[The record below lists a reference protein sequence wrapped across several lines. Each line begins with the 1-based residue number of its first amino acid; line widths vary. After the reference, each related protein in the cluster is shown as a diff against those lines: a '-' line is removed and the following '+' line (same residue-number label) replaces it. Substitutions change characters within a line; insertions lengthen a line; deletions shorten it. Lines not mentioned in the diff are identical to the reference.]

1 MMHDAPVYLS
11 GYLATE
17 PRFKKVAGD
26 VSSAKLRLAYSAR
39 WRNRETGEWSD
50 GPTTFVN
57 VQCWR
62 NLADN
67 VTTCLRKGE
76 PILVFG
82 RLRIRRYNDAE
93 GNPRAVT
100 EIEAISVGHDLTR
113 GTAHF
118 SRNLR
123 SSGRWA
129 AEAAGEHPGDGQDAD
144 GAAGLPAGRATATA
158 WLTSRQW
165 RSSPGNCPR
174 LAPTPS
180 RGPRPPSPVPRPA
193 GTRGIP
199 AMPKIPI
206 TPTIP
211 ATPRRNPPGARG
223 PERRAGRSG
232 PPCSPAAAASPRP
245 GPRC

>member
-129 AEAAGEHPGDGQDAD
+129 AEAAGEHPGDGQDAG
-144 GAAGLPAGRATATA
+144 GAAGLP
-158 WLTSRQW
+158 
-165 RSSPGNCPR
+165 
-174 LAPTPS
+174 
-180 RGPRPPSPVPRPA
+180 
-193 GTRGIP
+193 
-199 AMPKIPI
+199 
-206 TPTIP
+206 
-211 ATPRRNPPGARG
+211 PGARNGDGVVDEQAVAEFARELSALGPDAVAG
-223 PERRAGRSG
+223 PEAAVAGPETGGDAGDPGDAEDPDNSEDPGDADAEPAGSARS
-232 PPCSPAAAASPRP
+232 
-245 GPRC
+245 

>member
-144 GAAGLPAGRATATA
+144 GAAGLSG
-158 WLTSRQW
+158 
-165 RSSPGNCPR
+165 
-174 LAPTPS
+174 
-180 RGPRPPSPVPRPA
+180 
-193 GTRGIP
+193 
-199 AMPKIPI
+199 
-206 TPTIP
+206 
-211 ATPRRNPPGARG
+211 
-223 PERRAGRSG
+223 RRAQRRRRG
-232 PPCSPAAAASPRP
+232 
-245 GPRC
+245 

>member
-93 GNPRAVT
+93 GNARAVT

-129 AEAAGEHPGDGQDAD
+129 AETAGEHPGDGHDAG
-144 GAAGLPAGRATATA
+144 GAAGLP
-158 WLTSRQW
+158 
-165 RSSPGNCPR
+165 
-174 LAPTPS
+174 
-180 RGPRPPSPVPRPA
+180 
-193 GTRGIP
+193 
-199 AMPKIPI
+199 
-206 TPTIP
+206 
-211 ATPRRNPPGARG
+211 PGAPNGDGVVDEQAVAEFARELSALGPDAVAG
-223 PERRAGRSG
+223 PE
-232 PPCSPAAAASPRP
+232 AAAAGP
-245 GPRC
+245 GTGGDAGDPGDAEDPDNAEDPGDAEAEPAGSARS